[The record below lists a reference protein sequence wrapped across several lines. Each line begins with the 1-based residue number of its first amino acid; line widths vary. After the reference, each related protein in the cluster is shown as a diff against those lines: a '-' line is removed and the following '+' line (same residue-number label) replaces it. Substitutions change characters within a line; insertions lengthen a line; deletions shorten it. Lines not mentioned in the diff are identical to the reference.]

1 MHRGSRS
8 RTGSVAVGRGGG
20 AGGGRGRGAWG
31 RASAA
36 ALVRGARRL
45 CGDEASCA
53 QWGSLGY
60 TWAPRGQQP
69 LVKTTGRR
77 KGYKVWGVVDWF
89 SGWLFTRGHEGRFT
103 AASYC
108 AFLEEVLAHSAQPI
122 ILVQDGARYHTA
134 KETQGWLAAHAERIP
149 VVQLPT
155 YSPDYNP
162 IEHVWR

>member
-1 MHRGSRS
+1 MEE
-8 RTGSVAVGRGGG
+8 AGR
-20 AGGGRGRGAWG
+20 AGWLAGWAASATAALGRGA
-31 RASAA
+31 
-36 ALVRGARRL
+36 RL
-45 CGDEASCA
+45 LFGDEASFA

-122 ILVQDGARYHTA
+122 IPVQDGARYHTA
-134 KETQGWLAAHAERIP
+134 KETHGWRAAHAERIR
-149 VVQLPT
+149 VVQLP
-155 YSPDYNP
+155 PDP
-162 IEHVWR
+162 PD